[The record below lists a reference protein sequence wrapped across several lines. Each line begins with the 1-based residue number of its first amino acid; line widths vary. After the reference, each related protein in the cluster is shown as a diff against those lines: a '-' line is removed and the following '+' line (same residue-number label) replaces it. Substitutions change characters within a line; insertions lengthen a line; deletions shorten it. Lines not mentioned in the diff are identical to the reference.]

1 MSKGIIGVIGLIGG
15 ILILVGVFTPWVTA
29 SALGYW
35 GSVSA
40 WDCITGRTSE
50 SATYCYL
57 ALVGGVLALM
67 GALFALT
74 APELK
79 VLWAILAIGGIL
91 AIVSA
96 IWGFSDIETGRIL
109 GLSFNYGYG
118 LYLTLGGG
126 ILGLIGSLGLKE

>member
-1 MSKGIIGVIGLIGG
+1 
-15 ILILVGVFTPWVTA
+15 
-29 SALGYW
+29 
-35 GSVSA
+35 VSA

-126 ILGLIGSLGLKE
+126 ILGLIGSLGLKG